1 MLRWVRCGRLASLW
15 RIAEISGSPIR
26 SSSVCGLSLGE
37 LADSSGAKD
46 DGDFSL
52 SLEEA
57 QRQQHLYIA
66 EHVGIGPGTR
76 VLDLGC
82 GWGPLLNFI
91 RDRGG
96 EGGLRSLSPRLSRA
110 SATTSMCIDGCP
122 PTVSPRYGTSDV
134 SMSSRLRPRRGLA

>member
-1 MLRWVRCGRLASLW
+1 MAPMQQRCPCCGGCAAAGWPRCG
-15 RIAEISGSPIR
+15 GSPRSQVHLFR
-26 SSSVCGLSLGE
+26 SSSVFGLSLGE

-66 EHVGIGPGTR
+66 EHVGIVPGTR

-82 GWGPLLNFI
+82 GWGPLLNLI

-122 PTVSPRYGTSDV
+122 PTVSH
-134 SMSSRLRPRRGLA
+134 